1 MKKQETNIVKQKWV
15 NENGIFFPVPG
26 NTALHLTPGA
36 GVFQIYE
43 QTSMGGSRLGLT
55 KIADKFTFSFKI
67 YDLGIEKTLKRV
79 EKTWNSDDFVQGN
92 RNFGVIFNGLKG
104 TGKTIASKILSNRL
118 GLPVVIVNAPFKG
131 LVEFVQSLCFECVVL
146 IDEAEKIFAEDGHM
160 LLRMI
165 DGVYNESRK
174 FYILTTNELTID
186 NNLKG
191 RPGRIW
197 YIKQF
202 GNLTADAVQ
211 EYIKDNLRDQSKA
224 NIVLETVD
232 SLEISTIDILEAVVR
247 EVNVHGD
254 VDDNLLNIPKAN
266 YRVNIVRFGYNMPK
280 DKFPEIKEF
289 IRSRLAEGESVEEW
303 LDKFWMEKDG
313 DKLNNDSLI
322 DETFDTC
329 TEFESVSTNRPY
341 LLQGQDIRYGWVL
354 DAPDDLGFFVMRNYY
369 DNEELCC
376 VLNWN
381 DAPSLYRGGLHKL
394 VF

>member
-1 MKKQETNIVKQKWV
+1 
-15 NENGIFFPVPG
+15 
-26 NTALHLTPGA
+26 
-36 GVFQIYE
+36 
-43 QTSMGGSRLGLT
+43 
-55 KIADKFTFSFKI
+55 
-67 YDLGIEKTLKRV
+67 
-79 EKTWNSDDFVQGN
+79 
-92 RNFGVIFNGLKG
+92 
-104 TGKTIASKILSNRL
+104 
-118 GLPVVIVNAPFKG
+118 
-131 LVEFVQSLCFECVVL
+131 
-146 IDEAEKIFAEDGHM
+146 M

-211 EYIKDNLRDQSKA
+211 EYIKDNLKDQSKA
-224 NIVLETVD
+224 NVVLETVD
-232 SLEISTIDILEAVVR
+232 SLEISTIDILEAIVR

-303 LDKFWMEKDG
+303 LNKFWMEKDG

-341 LLQGQDIRYGWVL
+341 LLQGQDIRYGWIL
-354 DAPDDLGFFVMRNYY
+354 DSPDDLGFFVMRNYY

-381 DAPSLYRGGLHKL
+381 DAPSLYRGGLNKL